1 MVDPKHDHTSP
12 LTNLREAKD
21 AQIAKRVG
29 VSDPPGGRA
38 RIEETRMFDWDEGN
52 IDKNLGHGVQ
62 DWEIEE
68 ACQDPRSRIIEY
80 RLVKGEWRYVLL
92 GRSET
97 SGKYLRV
104 VYTLRTA
111 TDGETLIRPISAVEM
126 SAAQRRRY
134 LRK

>member
-1 MVDPKHDHTSP
+1 
-12 LTNLREAKD
+12 
-21 AQIAKRVG
+21 
-29 VSDPPGGRA
+29 
-38 RIEETRMFDWDEGN
+38 MFHWDEGN

-68 ACQDPRSRIIEY
+68 ACQDPRSRIIGY
-80 RLVKGEWRYVLL
+80 QVVKGEWRYVLL
-92 GRSET
+92 GRSTT

-111 TDGETLIRPISAVEM
+111 PDGEVLIRPISAVEM

>member
-1 MVDPKHDHTSP
+1 
-12 LTNLREAKD
+12 
-21 AQIAKRVG
+21 
-29 VSDPPGGRA
+29 
-38 RIEETRMFDWDEGN
+38 MFDWDEGN
-52 IDKNLGHGVQ
+52 IDKNLRHGVQ

-80 RLVKGEWRYVLL
+80 QLVKGERRYVLL
-92 GRSET
+92 GRSAT

-104 VYTLRTA
+104 VYALRTVP
-111 TDGETLIRPISAVEM
+111 DGGILIRPISAVEM

>member
-1 MVDPKHDHTSP
+1 M
-12 LTNLREAKD
+12 EA
-21 AQIAKRVG
+21 
-29 VSDPPGGRA
+29 
-38 RIEETRMFDWDEGN
+38 TYLFDWDDGN
-52 IDKNLGHGVQ
+52 IDKNLRHGVQ

-68 ACQDPRSRIIEY
+68 ACQDPRSRIIGY

-92 GRSET
+92 GRSAT

-111 TDGETLIRPISAVEM
+111 PDGESLIRPISAVEM